1 MFQQPLMM
9 MPEEQE
15 LTIDQKLKKFKEKRV
30 KDELD
35 RALRRTSKV
44 KKDDSKNLFSMLQIH
59 PIIVT
64 GKHNYLLFIY

>member
-15 LTIDQKLKKFKEKRV
+15 LTIDQKLKKFKDKRV
-30 KDELD
+30 KEELD

-44 KKDDSKNLFSMLQIH
+44 KKDDSKNLFSMLQTQLIND
-59 PIIVT
+59 T
-64 GKHNYLLFIY
+64 GAM

>member
-15 LTIDQKLKKFKEKRV
+15 LTIDQKLKKFKDKRV

-44 KKDDSKNLFSMLQIH
+44 KKDDSKNLFSMLQTQ
-59 PIIVT
+59 PINYT
-64 GKHNYLLFIY
+64 GEQ

>member
-15 LTIDQKLKKFKEKRV
+15 LTIDQKLKKFKDKRV

-44 KKDDSKNLFSMLQIH
+44 KKDDSKNLFSMLQTQ
-59 PIIVT
+59 PINNT
-64 GKHNYLLFIY
+64 HELN

>member
-15 LTIDQKLKKFKEKRV
+15 LTIDQKLKKFKDKRV

-44 KKDDSKNLFSMLQIH
+44 KKDDSKNLFSMLQTQSITD
-59 PIIVT
+59 T
-64 GKHNYLLFIY
+64 GVM

>member
-44 KKDDSKNLFSMLQIH
+44 KKDDSKNLFSMLQTQQIND
-59 PIIVT
+59 T
-64 GKHNYLLFIY
+64 GVM

>member
-15 LTIDQKLKKFKEKRV
+15 LTIDQKLKKFKDKRV

-44 KKDDSKNLFSMLQIH
+44 KKDDSKNLFSMLQTQ
-59 PIIVT
+59 PINDREV
-64 GKHNYLLFIY
+64 

>member
-44 KKDDSKNLFSMLQIH
+44 KKDDSKNLFSMLQTQSITD
-59 PIIVT
+59 T
-64 GKHNYLLFIY
+64 GAM

>member
-15 LTIDQKLKKFKEKRV
+15 LTIDQKLKKFKDKRV
-30 KDELD
+30 KEELD

-44 KKDDSKNLFSMLQIH
+44 KKDDSKNLFSMLQTQ
-59 PIIVT
+59 PINE
-64 GKHNYLLFIY
+64 GEQ

>member
-15 LTIDQKLKKFKEKRV
+15 LTIDQKLKKFKDKRV

-44 KKDDSKNLFSMLQIH
+44 KKDDSKNLFSMLQTQLIND
-59 PIIVT
+59 T
-64 GKHNYLLFIY
+64 GAM

>member
-15 LTIDQKLKKFKEKRV
+15 LTIDQKLKKFKDKRI

-44 KKDDSKNLFSMLQIH
+44 KKDDSKNLFSMLQTQ
-59 PIIVT
+59 PINDT
-64 GKHNYLLFIY
+64 QED

>member
-15 LTIDQKLKKFKEKRV
+15 LTIDQKLKKFKDKRV

-44 KKDDSKNLFSMLQIH
+44 KKDDSKNLFFML
-59 PIIVT
+59 
-64 GKHNYLLFIY
+64 

>member
-15 LTIDQKLKKFKEKRV
+15 LTVDQKLKKFKDKRV

-44 KKDDSKNLFSMLQIH
+44 KKDDSKNLFSMLQTQQIND
-59 PIIVT
+59 T
-64 GKHNYLLFIY
+64 GVM

>member
-15 LTIDQKLKKFKEKRV
+15 LTIDQKLKKFKDKRV

-44 KKDDSKNLFSMLQIH
+44 KKDDSKNLFSMLQTQQIND
-59 PIIVT
+59 T
-64 GKHNYLLFIY
+64 GVM

>member
-15 LTIDQKLKKFKEKRV
+15 LTIDQKLKKFKDKRV

-44 KKDDSKNLFSMLQIH
+44 KKDNSKNLFSMLQTQSIND
-59 PIIVT
+59 T
-64 GKHNYLLFIY
+64 GAM

>member
-15 LTIDQKLKKFKEKRV
+15 LTIDQKLKMFKEKRV

-44 KKDDSKNLFSMLQIH
+44 KKDDSKNLFSMLQTQ
-59 PIIVT
+59 PINDT
-64 GKHNYLLFIY
+64 GAM

>member
-15 LTIDQKLKKFKEKRV
+15 LTIDQKLKKFKDKRV

-44 KKDDSKNLFSMLQIH
+44 KKNDSKNLFSMLQTQQIND
-59 PIIVT
+59 T
-64 GKHNYLLFIY
+64 GEQ

>member
-15 LTIDQKLKKFKEKRV
+15 LTIDQKLKKFKDKRV

-44 KKDDSKNLFSMLQIH
+44 KKDDSKNLFSMLQTQ
-59 PIIVT
+59 PINDT
-64 GKHNYLLFIY
+64 QED

>member
-15 LTIDQKLKKFKEKRV
+15 LTIDQKLKKFKDKRV

-44 KKDDSKNLFSMLQIH
+44 KKDDSKNLFSMLQTQ
-59 PIIVT
+59 PINDT
-64 GKHNYLLFIY
+64 QGEQ

>member
-15 LTIDQKLKKFKEKRV
+15 LTIDQKLKKFKDKRV

-35 RALRRTSKV
+35 RALRKTSKV
-44 KKDDSKNLFSMLQIH
+44 KKDDSKNLFSMLQTQ
-59 PIIVT
+59 PITDT
-64 GKHNYLLFIY
+64 GAM

>member
-15 LTIDQKLKKFKEKRV
+15 LTIDQKLKKFKDKRV

-44 KKDDSKNLFSMLQIH
+44 KKDDSKNLFSMLHTQQIND
-59 PIIVT
+59 T
-64 GKHNYLLFIY
+64 GEQ

>member
-15 LTIDQKLKKFKEKRV
+15 LTIDQKLKKFKDKRI

-44 KKDDSKNLFSMLQIH
+44 KKDDSKNLFSMLQTQ
-59 PIIVT
+59 PINDT
-64 GKHNYLLFIY
+64 QEE

>member
-15 LTIDQKLKKFKEKRV
+15 LTIDQKHKKFKDKRV

-44 KKDDSKNLFSMLQIH
+44 KKDDSKNLFSMLQTQ
-59 PIIVT
+59 PINDT
-64 GKHNYLLFIY
+64 GEQ

>member
-44 KKDDSKNLFSMLQIH
+44 KKDDSKNLFSMLQTQSITD
-59 PIIVT
+59 T
-64 GKHNYLLFIY
+64 GVM

>member
-44 KKDDSKNLFSMLQIH
+44 KKDDSKNLFSMLQTQSIND
-59 PIIVT
+59 T
-64 GKHNYLLFIY
+64 GAM

>member
-44 KKDDSKNLFSMLQIH
+44 KKDDSKNLFSMLQTQ
-59 PIIVT
+59 PINDREV
-64 GKHNYLLFIY
+64 

>member
-15 LTIDQKLKKFKEKRV
+15 LTIDQKLKKFKDKRV

-44 KKDDSKNLFSMLQIH
+44 KKDDSKNLFSMLQTQ
-59 PIIVT
+59 PV
-64 GKHNYLLFIY
+64 NDREV

>member
-15 LTIDQKLKKFKEKRV
+15 LTIDQKLKKFKDKRV

-44 KKDDSKNLFSMLQIH
+44 KKDDSKNLFSMLQTQ
-59 PIIVT
+59 PINDT
-64 GKHNYLLFIY
+64 EAM

>member
-15 LTIDQKLKKFKEKRV
+15 LTIDQKLKKFKDKRV

-44 KKDDSKNLFSMLQIH
+44 KKDDSKKLFSMLQTQ
-59 PIIVT
+59 PINDT
-64 GKHNYLLFIY
+64 GEL

>member
-15 LTIDQKLKKFKEKRV
+15 LTIDQKLKKFKDKRV
-30 KDELD
+30 KEELD

-44 KKDDSKNLFSMLQIH
+44 KKDDSKNLLSMLQTQ
-59 PIIVT
+59 PINYT
-64 GKHNYLLFIY
+64 GVM

>member
-15 LTIDQKLKKFKEKRV
+15 LTIDQKLKKFKDKRV
-30 KDELD
+30 KEELD

-44 KKDDSKNLFSMLQIH
+44 KKDDSKNLFSMLQTQTIND
-59 PIIVT
+59 T
-64 GKHNYLLFIY
+64 GEL

>member
-15 LTIDQKLKKFKEKRV
+15 LTIDQKLTKFKDKRV

-35 RALRRTSKV
+35 RALRRTSQV
-44 KKDDSKNLFSMLQIH
+44 KKDDSKNLFSMLQTQ
-59 PIIVT
+59 PINDT
-64 GKHNYLLFIY
+64 EAM